1 MERPDAE
8 EKKLTGYPSIDKPW
22 LKYYSDEVVNAT
34 IPKCTIYEYLYEN
47 NKNYLDDIVINYVG
61 RKITYREMFENIDR
75 LAITFSEEGI
85 VAGDIV
91 TIIAPSIPEVIYT
104 FYALNKIGAVSN
116 FVDPRK
122 SAEEVDLLLGNMPT
136 KACIVL
142 DDMWEKFY
150 EVLQS
155 HAKLLISVTISDSL
169 VGLPKFLMKL
179 KGKNYKNSQ
188 IVELKQLELKHKD
201 SSKDVKVS
209 YKPSMLALIEYTG
222 GTTGTSKGVMLSNEN
237 VNAVI
242 EQTTYSGVPIK
253 RGETWLSVAFPFT
266 AYSLI
271 CSQHMLF
278 SLGLTT
284 YLCFDL
290 EIEKVEK
297 QLLKNKINHM
307 ANTPLMWEQL
317 INSKCVEKMDLS
329 FIIAPTVG
337 ADSLDIPK
345 EKQINEFLEKHNCA
359 FKVCKGY
366 GMTEVSSGICITP
379 NNEVNKLG
387 SVGIPFNLTTV
398 AIFDLDTE
406 KELTYGEQGEICIQ
420 GPSVMLGYHKNE
432 EANQEIL
439 RRHADGQIWLH
450 SRDLGHMDE
459 DGFVFIDGR
468 IKRMIIDSMG
478 FKIFAPVVENVIYD
492 VPEVEKCCVVGA
504 KDTENNVGQI
514 PIAFIIPKKD
524 ADENTLR
531 KDIMKACAEQLP
543 TYSYPSKIIFKET
556 FPYTSAA
563 KVDYRALEVEANKE
577 QQKELV
583 NQ

>member
-1 MERPDAE
+1 MDLTNKE
-8 EKKLTGYPSIDKPW
+8 LTGYPSIDKPW
-22 LKYYSDEVVNAT
+22 LKYYSDEAVNT
-34 IPKCTIYEYLYEN
+34 TVPKCTIYEYLYEN

-85 VAGDIV
+85 VEGDIV

-116 FVDPRK
+116 FLDPRK
-122 SAEEVDLLLGNMPT
+122 SAEEVDLLLANMPT

-155 HAKLLISVTISDSL
+155 HAKLLVSVTISDSL
-169 VGLPKFLMKL
+169 AGLPKFLTKL
-179 KGKNYKNSQ
+179 KGKKYKNRQ
-188 IVELKQLELKHKD
+188 IKELKQLKLKHKD
-201 SSKDVKVS
+201 SSKDIRVS
-209 YKPSMLALIEYTG
+209 YKPNMLALIEYTG

-271 CSQHMLF
+271 CSQHMPF

-317 INSKCVEKMDLS
+317 INSKRVENMDMS

-337 ADSLDIPK
+337 ADSLDISK
-345 EKQINEFLEKHNCA
+345 EKRINEFLKKHNCA
-359 FKVCKGY
+359 FKICKGY

-398 AIFDLDTE
+398 AVFDLETE
-406 KELTYGEQGEICIQ
+406 KELTYGEQGEICIK
-420 GPSVMLGYHKNE
+420 GPSVMLGYYKNE
-432 EANQEIL
+432 KENREIL
-439 RRHADGQIWLH
+439 RKHADGQIWLH
-450 SRDLGHMDE
+450 SGDLGHMDE

-492 VPEVEKCCVVGA
+492 VLEVEKCCVVGA
-504 KDTENNVGQI
+504 KDTVNNVGQI

-524 ADENTLR
+524 TDKNILR
-531 KDIMKACAEQLP
+531 KAIMKVCAEQLP
-543 TYSYPSKIIFKET
+543 TYSYPSKIIFKEN

-563 KVDYRALEVEANKE
+563 KVDYRKLEIEANRE

-583 NQ
+583 NN